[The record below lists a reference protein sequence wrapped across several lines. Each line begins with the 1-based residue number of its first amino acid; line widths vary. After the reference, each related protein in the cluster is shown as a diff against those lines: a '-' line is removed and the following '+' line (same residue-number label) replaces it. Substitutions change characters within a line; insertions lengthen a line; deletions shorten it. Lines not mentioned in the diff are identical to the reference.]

1 MRKQNNIRVLELLK
15 YLYLR
20 TDEKHPATI
29 ADMLDYLKG
38 KGLQAVRQT
47 VYGDLQDLIAAG
59 IDVVVIKKHTEPVF
73 YWCTPV

>member
-29 ADMLDYLKG
+29 ADMLDYLSTAPHRPSEQC
-38 KGLQAVRQT
+38 L
-47 VYGDLQDLIAAG
+47 
-59 IDVVVIKKHTEPVF
+59 
-73 YWCTPV
+73 

>member
-38 KGLQAVRQT
+38 KGSH
-47 VYGDLQDLIAAG
+47 IAKDTLTAFQYFSKICQKG
-59 IDVVVIKKHTEPVF
+59 N
-73 YWCTPV
+73 